1 MNNTIFLGASHL
13 KMMYSGKT
21 SIHACGETIA
31 LWELA
36 AAGVLYLKPESFTQK
51 LLSNLEMLLFKNIK

>member
-1 MNNTIFLGASHL
+1 
-13 KMMYSGKT
+13 MYFGKT
-21 SIHACGETIA
+21 SIHACGETTA

-36 AAGVLYLKPESFTQK
+36 AAGVKHLKPKSFTQK